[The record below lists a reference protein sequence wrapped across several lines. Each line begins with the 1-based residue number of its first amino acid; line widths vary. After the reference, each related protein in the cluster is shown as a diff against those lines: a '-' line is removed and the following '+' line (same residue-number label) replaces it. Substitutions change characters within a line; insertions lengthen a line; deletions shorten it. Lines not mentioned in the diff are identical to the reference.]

1 MKNHMNFTPILLLML
16 FMAAPNQGFA
26 QMSTLVDV
34 EKTFSGITRVEVS
47 GGSLEI
53 EYIGGQ
59 GNEIA
64 VKAFLE
70 STYQDQDILFVTIGD
85 VLKISHKVNNTNK
98 SWGNQRTKGHIRIQG
113 PSQMDLEMKGG
124 SGSVRIENVSN
135 AQTNIAVG
143 SGSVHARNIKGNLTA
158 NAGSGSLKLS
168 DIHGDVKGRV
178 GSGSALI
185 EDLKG
190 NLDYSSGS
198 GGVIAN
204 RIAGVVNITVTS
216 GYVKVNDVAE
226 LGDLKVTSGNFNAQ
240 NAGLGSKTKIS
251 GTSGN
256 FRIQTNSQ
264 INDFNYSLNATS
276 GNVTVGNSRGGKNLQ
291 INNNSA
297 TNIRGSIT
305 SGNISISN

>member
-1 MKNHMNFTPILLLML
+1 MKNHWNSILLLML
-16 FMAAPNQGFA
+16 IVAAPIQGFA

-34 EKTFSGITRVEVS
+34 EKTFTGISRVEVS

-53 EYIGGQ
+53 EYIGNQ
-59 GNEIA
+59 GKEIS
-64 VKAFLE
+64 VSAFLE
-70 STYQDQDILFVTIGD
+70 STYQDQDILFVTVGD
-85 VLKISHKVNNTNK
+85 VLKISHKVNNSNR
-98 SWGNQRTKGHIRIQG
+98 SWGNQRTKGHIKIQG
-113 PSQMDLEMKGG
+113 PAQMDLEMKGG
-124 SGSVRIENVSN
+124 SGSVRIENVAN
-135 AQTNIAVG
+135 THTNISVG

-158 NAGSGSLKLS
+158 NAGSGSLKLY
-168 DIHGDVKGRV
+168 DVQGDVKGRV
-178 GSGSALI
+178 GSGSAVI
-185 EDLKG
+185 EDIKG

-198 GGVIAN
+198 GGVTAN

-216 GYVKVNDVAE
+216 GNVKVADVAE

-240 NAGLGSKTKIS
+240 NAGLGPKTKIS

-256 FRIQTNSQ
+256 FKIQTNSQ

-305 SGNISISN
+305 SGNISITN